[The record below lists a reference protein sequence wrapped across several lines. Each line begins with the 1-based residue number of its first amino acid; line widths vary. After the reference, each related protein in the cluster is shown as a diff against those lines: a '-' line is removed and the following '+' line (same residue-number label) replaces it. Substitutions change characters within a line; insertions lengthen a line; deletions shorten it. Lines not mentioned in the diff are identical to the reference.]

1 MKSTE
6 LRRPPPK
13 ATAVAATATSSSHST
28 SLHSHEHEM
37 SDSKSDSKP
46 DSKPYTDPVC
56 GMKAAANPEKSATH
70 EGKTYY
76 FCSTG
81 CVTKFI
87 ADPIRYLVPVKKA
100 PSAADLQALY
110 TCPMDPEVQQIGPGS
125 CPKCGMALEPL
136 LASAVEDTT
145 ELDDMQR
152 RFWFSLFLSL
162 PLLIIAMSDMVGW
175 NLAHDLGHQT
185 LGWIQAAL
193 STPVV
198 LWFGLPF
205 LERAVQSFKTNNLNM
220 FSLIGIGVMAAW
232 LFSLV
237 SLLMPDALPAA
248 FKMHGMPPYYFEAAA
263 VIVTLVLLGQV
274 LELRARSR
282 SNTAIRSLLA
292 LTPTNALRISTTGNE
307 QEIPL
312 SEVKIDDL
320 LRVKPGANIPVDG
333 IVTEGNSTVDESL
346 ITGEAMSVSKQ
357 IGSAVIAGTMNQHG
371 SFIMRAQKIG
381 SDTLLAK
388 IVELVNQAGRSR
400 APIQKLADRVSG
412 WFVPAVILA
421 AVFAF
426 IAWTLFGTTQGMA
439 NGLVAAV
446 SVLIIAC
453 PCALGLATPISI
465 MVGIGRGAR
474 EGVLIKDAEG
484 LELMEKV
491 DVLVIDKTGTLT
503 EGKPTVQKIIA
514 TGSYARAD
522 VLVLAASLEKMSEH
536 PLGAAIISH
545 LKKQGLPL
553 LDVKDFSAITGK
565 GIRGEIDGIPVLLG
579 NAGLLNEAGINTQ
592 PLEEEAE
599 SLRAQGHT
607 IMFVAIGDKLAGLIS
622 VTDPIKDTSAEA
634 VRLLHADGVKIIMLT
649 GDNPTTAHAVA
660 QQLGIDE
667 MHAEFL
673 PTDKHQFI
681 QQLQQQGHVVAMA
694 GDGMNDAPALAQAQV
709 GIAMGTGTDVAM
721 SSARIVLVKGD
732 LRGIAKARELSRMTM
747 KNIRQNLFFA
757 FAYNFIGIPIAAGV
771 LYPWLGLLLSP
782 MIASAA
788 MSLSSVSVIG
798 NALRLRSVKI

>member
-13 ATAVAATATSSSHST
+13 ATATPSSAQTSAH
-28 SLHSHEHEM
+28 LHPHVTV
-37 SDSKSDSKP
+37 DSKSD
-46 DSKPYTDPVC
+46 DKPYTDPVC

-87 ADPIRYLVPVKKA
+87 TDPLRYLAPVKKT
-100 PSAADLQALY
+100 PSAADLQAIY
-110 TCPMDPEVQQIGPGS
+110 TCPMDPEVQKIGPGS

-136 LASAVEDTT
+136 QASVVEDTT

-152 RFWFSLFLSL
+152 RFWFSLILSL

-175 NLAHDLGHQT
+175 NFMHELGHKT
-185 LGWIQAAL
+185 TGWLQAAL

-198 LWFGLPF
+198 FWFGLPF
-205 LERAVQSFKTNNLNM
+205 LTRAAQSFKTKHLNM
-220 FSLIGIGVMAAW
+220 FSLIGIGVIAAW
-232 LFSLV
+232 LFSLA
-237 SLLMPDALPAA
+237 SLLIPDALPAA
-248 FKMHGMPPYYFEAAA
+248 FMMQGMPPYYFESAA

-292 LTPTNALRISTTGNE
+292 LTPTNAVRLSSAGHE
-307 QEIPL
+307 QEIAL
-312 SEVKIDDL
+312 TEVQIGDL
-320 LRVKPGANIPVDG
+320 LRVKPGTHIPVDG
-333 IVTEGNSTVDESL
+333 IVTEGNSTVDESF
-346 ITGEAMSVSKQ
+346 ITGEALAVSKQ
-357 IGSAVIAGTMNQHG
+357 TGSAVIAGTMNQHG
-371 SFIMRAQKIG
+371 SFVMRAEKIG
-381 SDTLLAK
+381 GDTLLAK
-388 IVELVNQAGRSR
+388 IVELVNQASRSR

-412 WFVPAVILA
+412 WFVPVVILSA
-421 AVFAF
+421 LCAF
-426 IAWTLFGTTQGMA
+426 IAWTLFSPTLGMA

-491 DVLVIDKTGTLT
+491 DVLVVDKTGTLT
-503 EGKPTVQKIIA
+503 EGKPAVQQIIA
-514 TGSYARAD
+514 TASYARAD
-522 VLVLAASLEKMSEH
+522 VLVIAASLEKMSEH
-536 PLGAAIISH
+536 PLGSAIISH

-553 LDVKDFSAITGK
+553 LDVQNFSAITGK
-565 GIRGEIDGIPVLLG
+565 GIRGEIDGLPVCLG
-579 NAGLLNEAGINTQ
+579 NAGLLKEIGINTQ
-592 PLEEEAE
+592 ELEDQAE

-607 IMFVAIGDKLAGLIS
+607 IIFVAIDNKLAGLIS
-622 VTDPIKDTSAEA
+622 VTDPIKASSAEA
-634 VRLLHADGVKIIMLT
+634 VNLLHADGVKIIMLT
-649 GDNPTTAHAVA
+649 GDNSTTAHAVGK
-660 QQLGIDE
+660 QLGIADI
-667 MHAEFL
+667 HGEFL
-673 PTDKHQFI
+673 PADKHQFI
-681 QQLQQQGHVVAMA
+681 QQLQKQGHIVAMA
-694 GDGMNDAPALAQAQV
+694 GDGMNDAPALAQAEV

-757 FAYNFIGIPIAAGV
+757 FAYNFVGVPIAAGV

-788 MSLSSVSVIG
+788 MSLSSVSVIA
-798 NALRLRSVKI
+798 NALRLRSIKI

>member
-1 MKSTE
+1 
-6 LRRPPPK
+6 
-13 ATAVAATATSSSHST
+13 
-28 SLHSHEHEM
+28 
-37 SDSKSDSKP
+37 
-46 DSKPYTDPVC
+46 
-56 GMKAAANPEKSATH
+56 
-70 EGKTYY
+70 
-76 FCSTG
+76 
-81 CVTKFI
+81 
-87 ADPIRYLVPVKKA
+87 
-100 PSAADLQALY
+100 
-110 TCPMDPEVQQIGPGS
+110 MDPEVQKIGPGS

-136 LASAVEDTT
+136 EASAIEDTT

-152 RFWFSLFLSL
+152 RFWFSLILSL

-175 NLAHDLGHQT
+175 NVMHELGHQT
-185 LGWIQAAL
+185 TGWLQAAL

-198 LWFGLPF
+198 FWFGLPF
-205 LERAVQSFKTNNLNM
+205 LTRAAQSFKTKHLNM

-232 LFSLV
+232 LFSLA
-237 SLLMPDALPAA
+237 SLLIPDALPAA
-248 FKMHGMPPYYFEAAA
+248 FMMQGMPPYYFESAA

-282 SNTAIRSLLA
+282 SSTAIRSLLA
-292 LTPTNALRISTTGNE
+292 LTPANAVRLSSAGHE
-307 QEIPL
+307 QEIAL
-312 SEVKIDDL
+312 AEVQIGDL
-320 LRVKPGANIPVDG
+320 LRVKPGTHIPVDG
-333 IVTEGNSTVDESL
+333 TVTEGNSTVDESF
-346 ITGEAMSVSKQ
+346 ITGEALAISKQ
-357 IGSAVIAGTMNQHG
+357 TGSAVIAGTMNQHG
-371 SFIMRAQKIG
+371 SFVMRAEKIG

-388 IVELVNQAGRSR
+388 IVELVNQASRSR

-412 WFVPAVILA
+412 WFVPAVILSA
-421 AVFAF
+421 LCTF
-426 IAWTLFGTTQGMA
+426 IAWTLLSPTLGMA

-491 DVLVIDKTGTLT
+491 DVLVVDKTGTLT
-503 EGKPTVQKIIA
+503 EGKPAVQQIIA
-514 TGSYARAD
+514 TASYARAD
-522 VLVLAASLEKMSEH
+522 VLVIAASLEKMSEH
-536 PLGAAIISH
+536 PLGSAIISH

-553 LDVKDFSAITGK
+553 LDVKNFSAITGK
-565 GIRGEIDGIPVLLG
+565 GIQGEIDGLPVCLG
-579 NAGLLNEAGINTQ
+579 NAGLLKEIGINTQ
-592 PLEEEAE
+592 DLEEQAE
-599 SLRAQGHT
+599 SLRVQGHT
-607 IMFVAIGDKLAGLIS
+607 IIFVAIDNKLAGLIS
-622 VTDPIKDTSAEA
+622 VTDPIKATSAEA
-634 VRLLHADGVKIIMLT
+634 VNLLHADDVKIIMLT
-649 GDNPTTAHAVA
+649 GDNSTTAHAVGK
-660 QQLGIDE
+660 QLGIADI
-667 MHAEFL
+667 HAEFL
-673 PTDKHQFI
+673 PADKHQFI

-757 FAYNFIGIPIAAGV
+757 FAYNFVGVPIAAGV

-788 MSLSSVSVIG
+788 MSLSSVSVIA
-798 NALRLRSVKI
+798 NALRLRSIKI

>member
-13 ATAVAATATSSSHST
+13 ATTTPSSAQTST
-28 SLHSHEHEM
+28 HSHTHAAV
-37 SDSKSDSKP
+37 DSKSD
-46 DSKPYTDPVC
+46 DKPYTDPVC

-87 ADPIRYLVPVKKA
+87 TDPMRYLSPVKKT
-100 PSAADLQALY
+100 PSAADLQAIY
-110 TCPMDPEVQQIGPGS
+110 TCPMDPEVQKIGPGS

-136 LASAVEDTT
+136 EASVVEDTT

-152 RFWFSLFLSL
+152 RFWFSLILSL

-175 NLAHDLGHQT
+175 NFMHELGHQT
-185 LGWIQAAL
+185 TGWLQAAL

-198 LWFGLPF
+198 FWFGLPF
-205 LERAVQSFKTNNLNM
+205 LTRAAQSFKTKHLNM

-232 LFSLV
+232 LFSLA
-237 SLLMPDALPAA
+237 SLLIPDALPAA
-248 FKMHGMPPYYFEAAA
+248 FMMQGMPPYYFESAA

-292 LTPTNALRISTTGNE
+292 LTPTNAVRLSSAGHE
-307 QEIPL
+307 QEIAL
-312 SEVKIDDL
+312 TEVQIGDL
-320 LRVKPGANIPVDG
+320 LRVKPGTHIPVDG
-333 IVTEGNSTVDESL
+333 IVTEGNSTVDESF
-346 ITGEAMSVSKQ
+346 ITGEALAVSKQ
-357 IGSAVIAGTMNQHG
+357 TGSAVIAGTLNQHG
-371 SFIMRAQKIG
+371 SFVMRAEKIG

-388 IVELVNQAGRSR
+388 IVELVNQASRSR

-412 WFVPAVILA
+412 WFVPVVILSA
-421 AVFAF
+421 LCAF
-426 IAWTLFGTTQGMA
+426 IAWTLFSPTLGMA

-491 DVLVIDKTGTLT
+491 DVLVVDKTGTLT
-503 EGKPTVQKIIA
+503 EGKPAVQQIIA
-514 TGSYARAD
+514 TASYARAD
-522 VLVLAASLEKMSEH
+522 VLVIAASLEKMSEH
-536 PLGAAIISH
+536 PLGSAIISH

-553 LDVKDFSAITGK
+553 LDVQNFSAITGK
-565 GIRGEIDGIPVLLG
+565 GIRGEIDGLPVCLG
-579 NAGLLNEAGINTQ
+579 NAGLLKEIGINTQ
-592 PLEEEAE
+592 ELEDQAE

-607 IMFVAIGDKLAGLIS
+607 IIFVAIDNKLAGLIS
-622 VTDPIKDTSAEA
+622 VTDPIKASSAEA
-634 VRLLHADGVKIIMLT
+634 VNLLHADGVKIIMLT
-649 GDNPTTAHAVA
+649 GDNSTTAHAVGK
-660 QQLGIDE
+660 QLGIADI
-667 MHAEFL
+667 HGEFL
-673 PTDKHQFI
+673 PADKHQFI
-681 QQLQQQGHVVAMA
+681 QQLQKQGHIVAMA
-694 GDGMNDAPALAQAQV
+694 GDGMNDAPALAQAEV

-757 FAYNFIGIPIAAGV
+757 FAYNFVGVPIAAGV

-788 MSLSSVSVIG
+788 MSLSSVSVIA
-798 NALRLRSVKI
+798 NALRLRSIKI

>member
-13 ATAVAATATSSSHST
+13 ATATPSSAQTST
-28 SLHSHEHEM
+28 HSHTHAAV
-37 SDSKSDSKP
+37 DSKSD
-46 DSKPYTDPVC
+46 DKPYTDPVC

-87 ADPIRYLVPVKKA
+87 TDPLRYLSPVKKT

-110 TCPMDPEVQQIGPGS
+110 TCPMDPEVQKIGPGS

-136 LASAVEDTT
+136 VASAIEDTT

-152 RFWFSLFLSL
+152 RFLFSLILSL

-175 NLAHDLGHQT
+175 NFMHELGHQT
-185 LGWIQAAL
+185 TGWLQAAL

-198 LWFGLPF
+198 FWFGLPF
-205 LERAVQSFKTNNLNM
+205 LTRAAQSFKTKHLNM

-232 LFSLV
+232 LFSLA
-237 SLLMPDALPAA
+237 SLLIPDALPAA
-248 FKMHGMPPYYFEAAA
+248 FMMQGMPPYYFESAA

-292 LTPTNALRISTTGNE
+292 LTPTNAVRLSSAGHE
-307 QEIPL
+307 QEIAL
-312 SEVKIDDL
+312 AEVQIGDL
-320 LRVKPGANIPVDG
+320 LRVKPGTHIPVDG
-333 IVTEGNSTVDESL
+333 TVTEGNSTVDESF
-346 ITGEAMSVSKQ
+346 ITGEALAISKQ
-357 IGSAVIAGTMNQHG
+357 TGSAVIAGTMNQHG
-371 SFIMRAQKIG
+371 SFVMRAEKIG

-388 IVELVNQAGRSR
+388 IVELVNQASRSR

-412 WFVPAVILA
+412 WFVPAVILSA
-421 AVFAF
+421 LCAF
-426 IAWTLFGTTQGMA
+426 VAWTLFSPTLGMA

-491 DVLVIDKTGTLT
+491 DVLVVDKTGTLT
-503 EGKPTVQKIIA
+503 EGKPAVQQIIA
-514 TGSYARAD
+514 TTSYARAD
-522 VLVLAASLEKMSEH
+522 VLVIAASLEKMSEH
-536 PLGAAIISH
+536 PLGSAIISH

-553 LDVKDFSAITGK
+553 LDVQNFSAITGK
-565 GIRGEIDGIPVLLG
+565 GIRGEIDGLPVCLG
-579 NAGLLNEAGINTQ
+579 NAGLLKEIGINTQ
-592 PLEEEAE
+592 ELEEQAE
-599 SLRAQGHT
+599 SLRVQGHT
-607 IMFVAIGDKLAGLIS
+607 IIFVAIDNKLAGLIS
-622 VTDPIKDTSAEA
+622 VTDPIKATSAEA
-634 VRLLHADGVKIIMLT
+634 VNLLHANGVKIIMLT
-649 GDNPTTAHAVA
+649 GDNSTTAHAVGK
-660 QQLGIDE
+660 QLGIADI
-667 MHAEFL
+667 HAEFL

-681 QQLQQQGHVVAMA
+681 QKLQQQGHVVAMA

-757 FAYNFIGIPIAAGV
+757 FAYNFIGVPIAAGV

-788 MSLSSVSVIG
+788 MSLSSVSVIA
-798 NALRLRSVKI
+798 NALRLRSIKI

>member
-6 LRRPPPK
+6 LRRPPSK
-13 ATAVAATATSSSHST
+13 ATATSSSHQT
-28 SLHSHEHEM
+28 IAHSDEHEAI
-37 SDSKSDSKP
+37 DSKP
-46 DSKPYTDPVC
+46 FTDPVC

-70 EGKTYY
+70 AGKTYY

-81 CVTKFI
+81 CVTKFK
-87 ADPIRYLVPVKKA
+87 ADPLRYLAPVKKA
-100 PSAADLQALY
+100 PSAADLQAVY

-136 LASAVEDTT
+136 IASAVEDTT

-152 RFWFSLFLSL
+152 RFWFSLILSL

-175 NLAHDLGHQT
+175 NLVHELGHQT
-185 LGWIQAAL
+185 AGWIQAAL

-198 LWFGLPF
+198 LWFGFPF
-205 LERAVQSFKTNNLNM
+205 LQRAAQSFKTNNLNM
-220 FSLIGIGVMAAW
+220 FSLIAIGVMAAW
-232 LFSLV
+232 CFSLV
-237 SLLMPDALPAA
+237 SLLIPEVLPDA
-248 FKMHGMPPYYFEAAA
+248 FKMHGMPPFYFEAAA

-292 LTPTNALRISTTGNE
+292 LTPSNAIRISSAGQE
-307 QEIPL
+307 QEITL
-312 SEVKIDDL
+312 AEVQIGDL
-320 LRVKPGANIPVDG
+320 LRVKPGTTIPVDG
-333 IVTEGNSTVDESL
+333 IVTEGNSTIDESF
-346 ITGEAMSVSKQ
+346 ITGEALSVSKQ
-357 IGSAVIAGTMNQHG
+357 TASAVIAGTMNQHG
-371 SFIMRAQKIG
+371 SFVMRAEKIG

-388 IVELVNQAGRSR
+388 IVELVNQASRSR

-421 AVFAF
+421 AVCAF
-426 IAWTLFGTTQGMA
+426 IAWTVFGATQGMA

-465 MVGIGRGAR
+465 IVGIGRGAR

-484 LELMEKV
+484 LELMKKV
-491 DVLVIDKTGTLT
+491 DVLVVDKTGTLT
-503 EGKPTVQKIIA
+503 EGKPAVQQIIA
-514 TGSYARAD
+514 TASYARAD
-522 VLVLAASLEKMSEH
+522 VLVIAASLEKMSEH

-553 LDVKDFSAITGK
+553 LDVKNFSAVIGK
-565 GIRGEIDGIPVLLG
+565 GVRGEIDGLPVYLG
-579 NAGLLNEAGINTQ
+579 NASLFNDAGIPIEALQ
-592 PLEEEAE
+592 AEAE

-607 IMFVAIGDKLAGLIS
+607 IMFVAIDGKLAGLIS
-622 VTDPIKDTSAEA
+622 VSDPIKTTSVEA

-649 GDNPTTAHAVA
+649 GDNHTTAQAVA
-660 QQLGIDE
+660 KQLAIDE
-667 MHAEFL
+667 IHAEFL
-673 PTDKHQFI
+673 PADKHAFVK
-681 QQLQQQGHVVAMA
+681 QLQQQGHVVAMA
-694 GDGMNDAPALAQAQV
+694 GDGMNDAPALAQAEV

-721 SSARIVLVKGD
+721 GSARIVLVKGD
-732 LRGIAKARELSRMTM
+732 LRGIAKARQLSRMTM

-757 FAYNFIGIPIAAGV
+757 FAYNFIGVPIAAGV

-788 MSLSSVSVIG
+788 MSLSSVSVIA
-798 NALRLRSVKI
+798 NALRLRAIKI

>member
-13 ATAVAATATSSSHST
+13 ATATPSSAQTST
-28 SLHSHEHEM
+28 HSHTHAAV
-37 SDSKSDSKP
+37 DSKSD
-46 DSKPYTDPVC
+46 DKPYTDPVC

-76 FCSTG
+76 FCSTS

-87 ADPIRYLVPVKKA
+87 ADPLRYLAPVKKI

-110 TCPMDPEVQQIGPGS
+110 TCPMDPEVQKIGPGS

-136 LASAVEDTT
+136 VASAVEDTT

-152 RFWFSLFLSL
+152 RFWFSLILS
-162 PLLIIAMSDMVGW
+162 LLIIAMSDMAGW
-175 NLAHDLGHQT
+175 NFMHELGHQT
-185 LGWIQAAL
+185 TGWLQAAL

-198 LWFGLPF
+198 FWFGLPF
-205 LERAVQSFKTNNLNM
+205 LTRAAQSFKTKHLNM

-232 LFSLV
+232 LFSLA
-237 SLLMPDALPAA
+237 SLLIPDALPAA
-248 FKMHGMPPYYFEAAA
+248 FMMQGMPPYYFESAA

-292 LTPTNALRISTTGNE
+292 LTPTNAVRLSSAGHE
-307 QEIPL
+307 QEIAL
-312 SEVKIDDL
+312 AEVQIGDL
-320 LRVKPGANIPVDG
+320 LRVKPGTHIPVDG
-333 IVTEGNSTVDESL
+333 IVTEGNSTVDESF
-346 ITGEAMSVSKQ
+346 ITGEALAVSKQ
-357 IGSAVIAGTMNQHG
+357 TGSAVIAGTMNQHG
-371 SFIMRAQKIG
+371 SFVMRAEKIG

-388 IVELVNQAGRSR
+388 IVELVNQASRSR

-412 WFVPAVILA
+412 WFVPAVILSA
-421 AVFAF
+421 LSAF
-426 IAWTLFGTTQGMA
+426 IAWTLFSPSLGMA

-491 DVLVIDKTGTLT
+491 DVLVVDKTGTLT
-503 EGKPTVQKIIA
+503 EGKPAVQQIIA
-514 TGSYARAD
+514 TASYARAD
-522 VLVLAASLEKMSEH
+522 VLVIAASLEKMSEH
-536 PLGAAIISH
+536 LQGSAIISH

-553 LDVKDFSAITGK
+553 LDVKNFSAITGK
-565 GIRGEIDGIPVLLG
+565 GIRGEIDGLSVCLG
-579 NAGLLNEAGINTQ
+579 NAGLLKEIGINTQ
-592 PLEEEAE
+592 ELEEQAE

-607 IMFVAIGDKLAGLIS
+607 IVFVAIDNKLAGLIS
-622 VTDPIKDTSAEA
+622 VTDPIKATSAEA
-634 VRLLHADGVKIIMLT
+634 VNLLHADCVKIIMLT
-649 GDNPTTAHAVA
+649 GDNSTTAHAVGK
-660 QQLGIDE
+660 QLGIADI
-667 MHAEFL
+667 HAEFL
-673 PTDKHQFI
+673 PADKHQFI
-681 QQLQQQGHVVAMA
+681 QQLQQQGYVVAMA

-721 SSARIVLVKGD
+721 GSARIVLVKGD

-757 FAYNFIGIPIAAGV
+757 FAYNFMGVPIAAGV

-788 MSLSSVSVIG
+788 MSLSSVSVIA
-798 NALRLRSVKI
+798 NALRLRSIKI

>member
-6 LRRPPPK
+6 LRRPPSK
-13 ATAVAATATSSSHST
+13 ATATSSSHQT
-28 SLHSHEHEM
+28 IAHSHEHEAI
-37 SDSKSDSKP
+37 DSKP
-46 DSKPYTDPVC
+46 FTDPVC

-70 EGKTYY
+70 AGKTYY

-81 CVTKFI
+81 CVTKFK
-87 ADPIRYLVPVKKA
+87 ADPLRYLAPVKKA
-100 PSAADLQALY
+100 PSAADLQAVY

-136 LASAVEDTT
+136 IASAVEDTT

-152 RFWFSLFLSL
+152 RFWFSLILSL
-162 PLLIIAMSDMVGW
+162 PLLFIAMSDMVGW
-175 NLAHDLGHQT
+175 NLVHELGHQT
-185 LGWIQAAL
+185 AGWIQAAL

-198 LWFGLPF
+198 LWFGFPF
-205 LERAVQSFKTNNLNM
+205 LQRAAQSFKTNNLNM
-220 FSLIGIGVMAAW
+220 FSLIAIGVMAAW
-232 LFSLV
+232 CFSLV
-237 SLLMPDALPAA
+237 SLLIPEVLPDA
-248 FKMHGMPPYYFEAAA
+248 FKMHSMPPFYFEAAA

-292 LTPTNALRISTTGNE
+292 LTPSNAIRISSAGQE
-307 QEIPL
+307 QEITL
-312 SEVKIDDL
+312 AEVQIGDL
-320 LRVKPGANIPVDG
+320 LRVKPGTTIPVDG
-333 IVTEGNSTVDESL
+333 IVTEGNSTVDESF
-346 ITGEAMSVSKQ
+346 ITGEALSVSKQ
-357 IGSAVIAGTMNQHG
+357 TASAVIAGTMNQHG
-371 SFIMRAQKIG
+371 SFVMRAEKIG

-388 IVELVNQAGRSR
+388 IVELVNQASRSR

-421 AVFAF
+421 AVCAF
-426 IAWTLFGTTQGMA
+426 IAWTVFGATQGMA

-491 DVLVIDKTGTLT
+491 DVLVVDKTGTLT
-503 EGKPTVQKIIA
+503 EGKPAVQQIIA
-514 TGSYARAD
+514 TASYARAD
-522 VLVLAASLEKMSEH
+522 VLVIAASLEKMSEH

-553 LDVKDFSAITGK
+553 LDVKNFSAVTGK
-565 GIRGEIDGIPVLLG
+565 GVRGEIDGLPVYLG
-579 NAGLLNEAGINTQ
+579 NASLFNDAGIPIEGLQ
-592 PLEEEAE
+592 AEAE

-607 IMFVAIGDKLAGLIS
+607 IMFVAIDGKLAGLIS
-622 VTDPIKDTSAEA
+622 VSDPIKATSVEA

-649 GDNPTTAHAVA
+649 GDNHTTAQAVA
-660 QQLGIDE
+660 KQLAIDE
-667 MHAEFL
+667 IHAEFL
-673 PTDKHQFI
+673 PTDKHAFI
-681 QQLQQQGHVVAMA
+681 KQLQQQGHVVAMA
-694 GDGMNDAPALAQAQV
+694 GDGMNDAPALAQAEV

-721 SSARIVLVKGD
+721 GSARIVLVKGD
-732 LRGIAKARELSRMTM
+732 LRGIAKALQLSRMTM

-757 FAYNFIGIPIAAGV
+757 FAYNFIGVPIAAGV

-788 MSLSSVSVIG
+788 MSLSSVSVIA
-798 NALRLRSVKI
+798 NALRLRAIKI

>member
-13 ATAVAATATSSSHST
+13 AATSPSSAQT
-28 SLHSHEHEM
+28 SAHSHAHAAV
-37 SDSKSDSKP
+37 DSKSD
-46 DSKPYTDPVC
+46 DKPYTDPVC

-87 ADPIRYLVPVKKA
+87 ADPLRYLSPVKKT
-100 PSAADLQALY
+100 PSAVDLQALY
-110 TCPMDPEVQQIGPGS
+110 TCPMDPEVQKIGPGS

-136 LASAVEDTT
+136 EASAVEDTT
-145 ELDDMQR
+145 ELDDMQG
-152 RFWFSLFLSL
+152 RFWFSLILSL

-175 NLAHDLGHQT
+175 NFMHELGHQT
-185 LGWIQAAL
+185 TGWLQAGL

-198 LWFGLPF
+198 FWFGLPF
-205 LERAVQSFKTNNLNM
+205 LTRAAQSFKTKHLNM

-232 LFSLV
+232 LFSLA
-237 SLLMPDALPAA
+237 SLLIPDALPAA
-248 FKMHGMPPYYFEAAA
+248 FMMQGMPPYYFESAA

-292 LTPTNALRISTTGNE
+292 LTPTNAVRLSSAGHE
-307 QEIPL
+307 QEIAL
-312 SEVKIDDL
+312 AEVQIGDL
-320 LRVKPGANIPVDG
+320 LRVKPGTHIPVDG
-333 IVTEGNSTVDESL
+333 IVTEGNSTVDESF
-346 ITGEAMSVSKQ
+346 ITGEALAVSKQ
-357 IGSAVIAGTMNQHG
+357 TGSTVIAGTMNQHG
-371 SFIMRAQKIG
+371 SFVMRAEKIG

-388 IVELVNQAGRSR
+388 IVALVNQASRSR
-400 APIQKLADRVSG
+400 APIQKIADRVSG
-412 WFVPAVILA
+412 WFVPAVILSA
-421 AVFAF
+421 LSAF
-426 IAWTLFGTTQGMA
+426 IAWTLFSPTLGMA

-465 MVGIGRGAR
+465 MVGIGRGAC

-491 DVLVIDKTGTLT
+491 DVLVVDKTGTLT
-503 EGKPTVQKIIA
+503 EGKPAVQQIIA
-514 TGSYARAD
+514 TASYARAD
-522 VLVLAASLEKMSEH
+522 VLVIAASLEKMSEH
-536 PLGAAIISH
+536 PLGSAIISH

-553 LDVKDFSAITGK
+553 LDVKNFSTITGK
-565 GIRGEIDGIPVLLG
+565 GIRGEIDGLPVCLG
-579 NAGLLNEAGINTQ
+579 HAGLLKEIGINTQ
-592 PLEEEAE
+592 DLEEQAE
-599 SLRAQGHT
+599 SLRVQGHT
-607 IMFVAIGDKLAGLIS
+607 IIFVAIDNKLAGLIS
-622 VTDPIKDTSAEA
+622 VTDPIKATSAEA
-634 VRLLHADGVKIIMLT
+634 VNLLHADDVKIIMLT
-649 GDNPTTAHAVA
+649 GDNSTTAHAVGK
-660 QQLGIDE
+660 QLGIADI
-667 MHAEFL
+667 HAEFL
-673 PTDKHQFI
+673 PADKHKFI
-681 QQLQQQGHVVAMA
+681 QQLQKQGHVVAMA

-732 LRGIAKARELSRMTM
+732 LRGIAKARELSSMTM

-757 FAYNFIGIPIAAGV
+757 FAYNFIGVPIAAGV

-788 MSLSSVSVIG
+788 MSLSSVSVIA
-798 NALRLRSVKI
+798 NALRLRSIKI

>member
-6 LRRPPPK
+6 LRRPPSK
-13 ATAVAATATSSSHST
+13 ATATSSPHQT
-28 SLHSHEHEM
+28 TAHTHEH
-37 SDSKSDSKP
+37 DAVDSKP

-70 EGKTYY
+70 AGKTYY

-81 CVTKFI
+81 CVTKFK
-87 ADPIRYLVPVKKA
+87 ADPLRYLAPVKKA
-100 PSAADLQALY
+100 PSAADLQAVY
-110 TCPMDPEVQQIGPGS
+110 TCPMDPEVEQLGPGS

-136 LASAVEDTT
+136 VASAVEDTT

-152 RFWFSLFLSL
+152 RFWFSLILSL

-175 NLAHDLGHQT
+175 NFLHDVGHQT
-185 LGWIQAAL
+185 TGWIQAAL

-198 LWFGLPF
+198 LWLGLPF
-205 LERAVQSFKTNNLNM
+205 LERAAQSFKTNNLNM
-220 FSLIGIGVMAAW
+220 FSLIAIGVMAAW
-232 LFSLV
+232 GFSLV
-237 SLLMPDALPAA
+237 SLLIPEVLPDA

-292 LTPTNALRISTTGNE
+292 LTPTNAVRISSSGHE
-307 QEIPL
+307 QEIAL
-312 SEVKIDDL
+312 ADVQIGDV
-320 LRVKPGANIPVDG
+320 LRVKPGTNIPVDG
-333 IVTEGNSTVDESL
+333 IVTEGNSTVDESF
-346 ITGEAMSVSKQ
+346 ITGEAMTVSKQ
-357 IGSAVIAGTMNQHG
+357 TGSSVIAGTMNQHG
-371 SFIMRAQKIG
+371 SFVMRAEKIG

-388 IVELVNQAGRSR
+388 IVELVNQASRSR

-421 AVFAF
+421 AICAF
-426 IAWTLFGTTQGMA
+426 IAWTVFGATQGMA

-491 DVLVIDKTGTLT
+491 DVLVVDKTGTLT
-503 EGKPTVQKIIA
+503 EGKPAVQQIIA
-514 TGSYARAD
+514 TSSYARAD
-522 VLVLAASLEKMSEH
+522 ILVIAASLEKMSEH
-536 PLGAAIISH
+536 PLAAAIISH

-553 LDVKDFSAITGK
+553 LDVKNFSAITGK
-565 GIRGEIDGIPVLLG
+565 GIRGEIDGLPVCLG
-579 NAGLLNEAGINTQ
+579 NASLFNDAGIPIAALQ
-592 PLEEEAE
+592 EEAE
-599 SLRAQGHT
+599 SLRTQGHT
-607 IMFVAIGDKLAGLIS
+607 IMFVAIDGKLAGLIS
-622 VTDPIKDTSAEA
+622 VSDTIKAMSVEA

-649 GDNPTTAHAVA
+649 GDNPTTAQAVA
-660 QQLGIDE
+660 KQLAIDE
-667 MHAEFL
+667 IHAEFL
-673 PTDKHQFI
+673 PADKHAFVK
-681 QQLQQQGHVVAMA
+681 QLQQQGHVVAMA
-694 GDGMNDAPALAQAQV
+694 GDGMNDAPALAQAEV

-721 SSARIVLVKGD
+721 GSARIVLVKGD
-732 LRGIAKARELSRMTM
+732 LRGIAKARQLSRMTM

-757 FAYNFIGIPIAAGV
+757 FAYNFIGVPIAAGV

-788 MSLSSVSVIG
+788 MSLSSVSVIA
-798 NALRLRSVKI
+798 NALRLRSIKI

>member
-13 ATAVAATATSSSHST
+13 AATSPSSVQT
-28 SLHSHEHEM
+28 SAHSHTHAAV
-37 SDSKSDSKP
+37 DSKSD
-46 DSKPYTDPVC
+46 DKPYTDPVC

-87 ADPIRYLVPVKKA
+87 ADPLRYLAPVKKI
-100 PSAADLQALY
+100 PSAADLQGVY
-110 TCPMDPEVQQIGPGS
+110 TCPMDPEVQKIGPGS

-136 LASAVEDTT
+136 EASAVEDTT

-152 RFWFSLFLSL
+152 RFWFSLILSL

-175 NLAHDLGHQT
+175 NFMHELGHQT
-185 LGWIQAAL
+185 TGWLQAAL

-198 LWFGLPF
+198 FWFGLPF
-205 LERAVQSFKTNNLNM
+205 LTRAAQSFKTKHLNM

-232 LFSLV
+232 LFSLA
-237 SLLMPDALPAA
+237 SLLIPDALPAA
-248 FKMHGMPPYYFEAAA
+248 FMMQGMPPYYFESAA

-292 LTPTNALRISTTGNE
+292 LTPTYAVRLSSVGHE
-307 QEIPL
+307 QEIAL
-312 SEVKIDDL
+312 AEVQIGDL
-320 LRVKPGANIPVDG
+320 LRVKPGTHIPVDG
-333 IVTEGNSTVDESL
+333 IVTEGNSTVDESF
-346 ITGEAMSVSKQ
+346 ITGEALAVSKQ
-357 IGSAVIAGTMNQHG
+357 TGSVVIAGTMNQHG
-371 SFIMRAQKIG
+371 SFVMRAEKIG

-388 IVELVNQAGRSR
+388 IIELVNQASRSR

-412 WFVPAVILA
+412 WFVPAVILSA
-421 AVFAF
+421 LCAF
-426 IAWTLFGTTQGMA
+426 IAWTLFSPTLGMA

-491 DVLVIDKTGTLT
+491 DVLVVDKTGTLT
-503 EGKPTVQKIIA
+503 EGKPAVQQIIA
-514 TGSYARAD
+514 TASYARAD
-522 VLVLAASLEKMSEH
+522 VLVIAASLEKMSEH
-536 PLGAAIISH
+536 PLGPAIISH

-553 LDVKDFSAITGK
+553 LDVKNFSAITGK
-565 GIRGEIDGIPVLLG
+565 GIRGEIDGLPVCLG
-579 NAGLLNEAGINTQ
+579 NAGLLKEIGINTQ
-592 PLEEEAE
+592 ELEEQAE
-599 SLRAQGHT
+599 SLRTQGHT
-607 IMFVAIGDKLAGLIS
+607 IIFVAIDNKLAGLIS
-622 VTDPIKDTSAEA
+622 VTDPIKATSAEA
-634 VRLLHADGVKIIMLT
+634 VNLLHADGVKIIMLT
-649 GDNPTTAHAVA
+649 GDNSTTAHAVGK
-660 QQLGIDE
+660 QLGIADI
-667 MHAEFL
+667 HAEFL
-673 PTDKHQFI
+673 PADKHQFI
-681 QQLQQQGHVVAMA
+681 QQLQQQGYVVAMA

-757 FAYNFIGIPIAAGV
+757 FAYNFVGVPIAAGV

-788 MSLSSVSVIG
+788 MSLSSVSVIA
-798 NALRLRSVKI
+798 NALRLRSIKI

>member
-6 LRRPPPK
+6 LRRPPSK
-13 ATAVAATATSSSHST
+13 ATATSSSHQT
-28 SLHSHEHEM
+28 IAHSHEHEAI
-37 SDSKSDSKP
+37 DSKP
-46 DSKPYTDPVC
+46 FTDPVC

-70 EGKTYY
+70 AGKTYY

-81 CVTKFI
+81 CVTKFK
-87 ADPIRYLVPVKKA
+87 ADPLRYLAPVKKA
-100 PSAADLQALY
+100 PSAADLQAVY

-136 LASAVEDTT
+136 IASAVEDTT
-145 ELDDMQR
+145 ELDEMQR
-152 RFWFSLFLSL
+152 RFWFSLILSL

-175 NLAHDLGHQT
+175 NLVHELGHQT
-185 LGWIQAAL
+185 AGWIQAAL

-198 LWFGLPF
+198 LWFGFPF
-205 LERAVQSFKTNNLNM
+205 LQRAAQSFKTNNLNM
-220 FSLIGIGVMAAW
+220 FSLIAIGVMAAW
-232 LFSLV
+232 CFSLV
-237 SLLMPDALPAA
+237 SLLIPEVLPDA
-248 FKMHGMPPYYFEAAA
+248 FKMHGMPPFYFEAAA

-292 LTPTNALRISTTGNE
+292 LTPSNAIRISSAGQE
-307 QEIPL
+307 QEITL
-312 SEVKIDDL
+312 AEVQIGDL
-320 LRVKPGANIPVDG
+320 LRVKPGTTIPVDG
-333 IVTEGNSTVDESL
+333 IVTEGNSTVDESF
-346 ITGEAMSVSKQ
+346 ITGEALSVSKQ
-357 IGSAVIAGTMNQHG
+357 TASAVIAGTMNQHG
-371 SFIMRAQKIG
+371 SFVMRAEKIG

-388 IVELVNQAGRSR
+388 IVELVNQASRSR

-421 AVFAF
+421 AVCAF
-426 IAWTLFGTTQGMA
+426 ITWTVFGATQGMA

-491 DVLVIDKTGTLT
+491 DVLVVDKTGTLT
-503 EGKPTVQKIIA
+503 EGKPAVQQIIA
-514 TGSYARAD
+514 TASYARAD
-522 VLVLAASLEKMSEH
+522 VLVIAASLEKMSEH

-553 LDVKDFSAITGK
+553 LDVKNFSAVTGK
-565 GIRGEIDGIPVLLG
+565 GVRGEIDGLPVYLG
-579 NAGLLNEAGINTQ
+579 NASLFNDAGIPIEALQ
-592 PLEEEAE
+592 AEAE

-607 IMFVAIGDKLAGLIS
+607 IMFVAIDGKLAGLIS
-622 VTDPIKDTSAEA
+622 VSDPIKTTSVEA

-649 GDNPTTAHAVA
+649 GDNHTTAQAVA
-660 QQLGIDE
+660 KQLAIDE
-667 MHAEFL
+667 IHAEFL
-673 PTDKHQFI
+673 PADKHAFI
-681 QQLQQQGHVVAMA
+681 KQLQQQGHVVAMA
-694 GDGMNDAPALAQAQV
+694 GDGMNDAPALAQAEV

-721 SSARIVLVKGD
+721 GSARIVLVKGD
-732 LRGIAKARELSRMTM
+732 LRGIAKARQLSRMTM

-757 FAYNFIGIPIAAGV
+757 FAYNFIGVPIAAGV

-788 MSLSSVSVIG
+788 MSLSSVSVIA
-798 NALRLRSVKI
+798 NALRLRAIKI

>member
-1 MKSTE
+1 
-6 LRRPPPK
+6 
-13 ATAVAATATSSSHST
+13 
-28 SLHSHEHEM
+28 
-37 SDSKSDSKP
+37 
-46 DSKPYTDPVC
+46 
-56 GMKAAANPEKSATH
+56 MKAAANPEKSATH

-87 ADPIRYLVPVKKA
+87 ADPLRYLSPVKKT
-100 PSAADLQALY
+100 PSAADLEALY
-110 TCPMDPEVQQIGPGS
+110 TCPMDPEVQKIGPGS

-136 LASAVEDTT
+136 AASAVEDTT

-152 RFWFSLFLSL
+152 RFWFSLILSL

-175 NLAHDLGHQT
+175 NFMHELGHQT
-185 LGWIQAAL
+185 TGWLQAAL

-198 LWFGLPF
+198 FWFGLPF
-205 LERAVQSFKTNNLNM
+205 LTRAAQSFKTKHLNM

-232 LFSLV
+232 LFSLA
-237 SLLMPDALPAA
+237 SLLIPDALPAA
-248 FKMHGMPPYYFEAAA
+248 FMMQGMPPYYFESAA

-282 SNTAIRSLLA
+282 SNTAIRSLVA
-292 LTPTNALRISTTGNE
+292 LTPTNAIRLSSTGHE
-307 QEIPL
+307 QEIAL
-312 SEVKIDDL
+312 AEVQIGDL
-320 LRVKPGANIPVDG
+320 LRVKPGTHIPVDG
-333 IVTEGNSTVDESL
+333 TVTEGNSTVDESF
-346 ITGEAMSVSKQ
+346 ITGEALSISKQ
-357 IGSAVIAGTMNQHG
+357 TGSAVIAGTMNQHG
-371 SFIMRAQKIG
+371 SFVMRAEKIG

-388 IVELVNQAGRSR
+388 IIELVNQASRSR

-412 WFVPAVILA
+412 WFVPAVILSA
-421 AVFAF
+421 ICAF
-426 IAWTLFGTTQGMA
+426 ITWTLFSPTLGMA

-491 DVLVIDKTGTLT
+491 DVLVVDKTGTLT
-503 EGKPTVQKIIA
+503 EGKPAVQQIIA
-514 TGSYARAD
+514 TASYARAD
-522 VLVLAASLEKMSEH
+522 VLVIAASLEKMSEH
-536 PLGAAIISH
+536 PLGSAIISH

-553 LDVKDFSAITGK
+553 LDVQNFSTFTGK
-565 GIRGEIDGIPVLLG
+565 GIQGEIDGLPVCLG
-579 NAGLLNEAGINTQ
+579 NASLLKEIGINTQ
-592 PLEEEAE
+592 DLEKQAE

-607 IMFVAIGDKLAGLIS
+607 IVFVAIDNKLAGLIS
-622 VTDPIKDTSAEA
+622 VTDPIKATSAEA
-634 VRLLHADGVKIIMLT
+634 VNLLHADGVKIIMLT
-649 GDNPTTAHAVA
+649 GDNSTTAHAVGK
-660 QQLGIDE
+660 QLGIADI
-667 MHAEFL
+667 HAEFL
-673 PTDKHQFI
+673 PADKHQFI
-681 QQLQQQGHVVAMA
+681 QQLQKQGHVVAMA

-757 FAYNFIGIPIAAGV
+757 FAYNFIGVPIAAGV

-788 MSLSSVSVIG
+788 MSLSSVSVIA
-798 NALRLRSVKI
+798 NALRLRSIKI

>member
-6 LRRPPPK
+6 IRRPPPK
-13 ATAVAATATSSSHST
+13 ATATPSSAQTSAH
-28 SLHSHEHEM
+28 LHPHVTV
-37 SDSKSDSKP
+37 DSKSD
-46 DSKPYTDPVC
+46 DKPYTDPVC

-70 EGKTYY
+70 KGKTYY

-87 ADPIRYLVPVKKA
+87 TDPPRYLAPVKKT
-100 PSAADLQALY
+100 PSAADLQAIY
-110 TCPMDPEVQQIGPGS
+110 TCPMDPEVQKIGPGS

-136 LASAVEDTT
+136 EASAAEDTT

-152 RFWFSLFLSL
+152 RFWFSFILSL

-175 NLAHDLGHQT
+175 NVMHELGHQT
-185 LGWIQAAL
+185 TGWLQAAL

-198 LWFGLPF
+198 FWFGLPF
-205 LERAVQSFKTNNLNM
+205 LTRAAQSFTTKHLNM

-232 LFSLV
+232 LFSLA
-237 SLLMPDALPAA
+237 SLLIPDALPAA
-248 FKMHGMPPYYFEAAA
+248 FMMQGMPPYYFESAA

-292 LTPTNALRISTTGNE
+292 LTPTNTVRLSSAGHE
-307 QEIPL
+307 QEIAL
-312 SEVKIDDL
+312 TEVQIGDL
-320 LRVKPGANIPVDG
+320 LRVKPGTHIPVDG
-333 IVTEGNSTVDESL
+333 IVTEGNSTVDESF
-346 ITGEAMSVSKQ
+346 ITGEALAISKQ
-357 IGSAVIAGTMNQHG
+357 TGSTVIAGTMNQHG
-371 SFIMRAQKIG
+371 SFVMRAEKIG

-388 IVELVNQAGRSR
+388 IVALVNQASRSR
-400 APIQKLADRVSG
+400 APIQKIADRVSG
-412 WFVPAVILA
+412 WFVPAVILSA
-421 AVFAF
+421 LSAF
-426 IAWTLFGTTQGMA
+426 IAWTLFSPTLGMA

-491 DVLVIDKTGTLT
+491 DVLVVDKTGTLT
-503 EGKPTVQKIIA
+503 EGKPAVQQIIA
-514 TGSYARAD
+514 TASYARAD
-522 VLVLAASLEKMSEH
+522 VLVIAASLEKMSEH
-536 PLGAAIISH
+536 PLGSAIISH

-553 LDVKDFSAITGK
+553 LDVKNFSAITGK
-565 GIRGEIDGIPVLLG
+565 GIRGEIDGLPVCLG
-579 NAGLLNEAGINTQ
+579 NAGLLKEIGINTQ
-592 PLEEEAE
+592 DLEEQAE
-599 SLRAQGHT
+599 SLRTQGHT
-607 IMFVAIGDKLAGLIS
+607 IIFVAIDNKLAGLIS
-622 VTDPIKDTSAEA
+622 VTDPIKATSAEA
-634 VRLLHADGVKIIMLT
+634 VNLLHADGVKIIMLT
-649 GDNPTTAHAVA
+649 GDNSTTAHAVGK
-660 QQLGIDE
+660 QLGIADI
-667 MHAEFL
+667 HAEFL
-673 PTDKHQFI
+673 PADKHQFI

-757 FAYNFIGIPIAAGV
+757 FAYNFVGVPIAAGV

-788 MSLSSVSVIG
+788 MSLSSVSVIA
-798 NALRLRSVKI
+798 NALRLRSIKI

>member
-6 LRRPPPK
+6 LRRPPSK
-13 ATAVAATATSSSHST
+13 ATVTSSSHQT
-28 SLHSHEHEM
+28 IAHSHEHEAI
-37 SDSKSDSKP
+37 DSKP
-46 DSKPYTDPVC
+46 FTDPVC

-70 EGKTYY
+70 AGKTYY

-81 CVTKFI
+81 CVTKFK
-87 ADPIRYLVPVKKA
+87 ADPLRYLAPVKKA
-100 PSAADLQALY
+100 PSAADLQAVY

-136 LASAVEDTT
+136 IASAVEDTT

-152 RFWFSLFLSL
+152 RFWFSLILSL

-175 NLAHDLGHQT
+175 NLVHELGHQT
-185 LGWIQAAL
+185 AGWIQAAL

-198 LWFGLPF
+198 LWFGFPF
-205 LERAVQSFKTNNLNM
+205 LQRAAQSFKTNNLNM
-220 FSLIGIGVMAAW
+220 FSLIAIGVMAAW
-232 LFSLV
+232 CFSLV
-237 SLLMPDALPAA
+237 SLLIPEVLPDA
-248 FKMHGMPPYYFEAAA
+248 FKMHGMPPFYFEAAA

-292 LTPTNALRISTTGNE
+292 LTPSNAIRISSAGQE
-307 QEIPL
+307 QEITL
-312 SEVKIDDL
+312 AEVQIGDL
-320 LRVKPGANIPVDG
+320 LRVKPGTTIPVDG
-333 IVTEGNSTVDESL
+333 IVTEGNSTIDESF
-346 ITGEAMSVSKQ
+346 ITGEALSVSKQ
-357 IGSAVIAGTMNQHG
+357 TASAVIAGTMNQHG
-371 SFIMRAQKIG
+371 SFVMRAEKIG

-388 IVELVNQAGRSR
+388 IVELVNQASRSR

-421 AVFAF
+421 AVCAF
-426 IAWTLFGTTQGMA
+426 IAWTVFGATQGMA

-491 DVLVIDKTGTLT
+491 DVLVVDKTGTLT
-503 EGKPTVQKIIA
+503 EGKPAVQQIIA
-514 TGSYARAD
+514 TASYARAD
-522 VLVLAASLEKMSEH
+522 VLVIAASLEKMSEH

-553 LDVKDFSAITGK
+553 LDVKNFSAVTGK
-565 GIRGEIDGIPVLLG
+565 GVRGEIDGLPVYLG
-579 NAGLLNEAGINTQ
+579 NASLFNDAGIPIEGLQ
-592 PLEEEAE
+592 AEAE

-607 IMFVAIGDKLAGLIS
+607 IMFVAIDGKLAGLIS
-622 VTDPIKDTSAEA
+622 VSDPIKTTSVEA

-649 GDNPTTAHAVA
+649 GDNHTTAQAVA
-660 QQLGIDE
+660 KQLAIDE
-667 MHAEFL
+667 IHAEFL
-673 PTDKHQFI
+673 PADKHAFI
-681 QQLQQQGHVVAMA
+681 KQLQQQGHVVAMA
-694 GDGMNDAPALAQAQV
+694 GDGMNDAPALAQAEV

-721 SSARIVLVKGD
+721 GSARIVLVKGD
-732 LRGIAKARELSRMTM
+732 LRGIAKARQLSRMTM

-757 FAYNFIGIPIAAGV
+757 FAYNFIGVPIAAGV

-788 MSLSSVSVIG
+788 MSLSSVSVIA
-798 NALRLRSVKI
+798 NALRLRAIKI

>member
-13 ATAVAATATSSSHST
+13 AATSPSSAQT
-28 SLHSHEHEM
+28 SAHSHAHVAV
-37 SDSKSDSKP
+37 DSKSD
-46 DSKPYTDPVC
+46 DKPYTDPVC

-87 ADPIRYLVPVKKA
+87 ADPLRYLAPVKKT

-152 RFWFSLFLSL
+152 RFWFSLILSL

-175 NLAHDLGHQT
+175 NFMHELGHQT
-185 LGWIQAAL
+185 TGWLQAAL

-198 LWFGLPF
+198 FWFGLPF
-205 LERAVQSFKTNNLNM
+205 LTRAAQSFKTKHLNM
-220 FSLIGIGVMAAW
+220 FSLIAIGVMAAW
-232 LFSLV
+232 LFSLA
-237 SLLMPDALPAA
+237 SLLIPDALPAA
-248 FKMHGMPPYYFEAAA
+248 FMMQGMPPYYFESAA

-292 LTPTNALRISTTGNE
+292 LTPTNAVRLSSAGHE
-307 QEIPL
+307 QEIAL
-312 SEVKIDDL
+312 TEVQIGDL
-320 LRVKPGANIPVDG
+320 LRVKPGTHIPVDG
-333 IVTEGNSTVDESL
+333 IVTEGNSTVDESF
-346 ITGEAMSVSKQ
+346 ITGEALAISKQ
-357 IGSAVIAGTMNQHG
+357 TGSAVIAGTLNQHG
-371 SFIMRAQKIG
+371 SFVMRAEKIG

-388 IVELVNQAGRSR
+388 IVELVNQASRSR

-412 WFVPAVILA
+412 WFVPAVILSA
-421 AVFAF
+421 LCAF
-426 IAWTLFGTTQGMA
+426 IAWTLFSPTLGMA

-491 DVLVIDKTGTLT
+491 DVLVVDKTGTLT
-503 EGKPTVQKIIA
+503 EGKPAVQQIIA
-514 TGSYARAD
+514 TASYARAD
-522 VLVLAASLEKMSEH
+522 VLVIAASLEKMSEH
-536 PLGAAIISH
+536 PLGSAIISH

-553 LDVKDFSAITGK
+553 LDVKNFSAITGK
-565 GIRGEIDGIPVLLG
+565 GIRGEIDGLPVCLG
-579 NAGLLNEAGINTQ
+579 NAGLLKEIGINTQ
-592 PLEEEAE
+592 DLEEQAE

-607 IMFVAIGDKLAGLIS
+607 IIFVAIDNKLAGLIS
-622 VTDPIKDTSAEA
+622 VTDPIKATSAEA
-634 VRLLHADGVKIIMLT
+634 VNLLHADGVKIIMLT
-649 GDNPTTAHAVA
+649 GDNSTTAHAVGK
-660 QQLGIDE
+660 QLGIADI
-667 MHAEFL
+667 HAEFL
-673 PTDKHQFI
+673 PADKHQFI

-757 FAYNFIGIPIAAGV
+757 FAYNFVGVPIAAGV

-788 MSLSSVSVIG
+788 MSLSSVSVIA
-798 NALRLRSVKI
+798 NALRLRSIKI